1 MKSVGNHMQDR
12 KNFDVLMAVYIG
24 DKLETFQSAI
34 ESVFKNTVRP
44 NNLIIVADGPLE
56 PAIDDY
62 LEEIE
67 CVYSYV
73 KLYRL
78 QHNVGLAGAL
88 NFGLNKCESE
98 LVFRADADDVNLPNR
113 FELQL
118 REFEEKKCDILGG
131 QILEIDPLS
140 GDQRLKRV
148 PESVQSIRS
157 YAQFRCPMNHMS
169 VLFKKSKIIELGGY
183 PLIPL
188 KEDYALWLKA
198 LNNDLTLLNSNQ
210 ILVKA
215 RAGSSM
221 IKRRRNSKSVYSE
234 FILFRFRTRELGN
247 PIVMSALSFSIR
259 TLILILPLSL
269 VKKVYDI
276 LRK

>member
-1 MKSVGNHMQDR
+1 MNARENYMQDR

-24 DKLETFQSAI
+24 DKIETFQNAV
-34 ESVFKNTVRP
+34 ESVLKNTIKP
-44 NNLIIVADGPLE
+44 NNFIIVADGPLE

-62 LEEIE
+62 LQVIE
-67 CVYSYV
+67 YEYTHVR
-73 KLYRL
+73 LYRL
-78 QHNVGLAGAL
+78 QHNVGLAEAL
-88 NFGLNKCESE
+88 NFGLNKCQSE

-113 FELQL
+113 FDLQL
-118 REFEEKKCDILGG
+118 REFQEKKCDILGG
-131 QILEIDPLS
+131 QILEIDPLT

-157 YAQFRCPMNHMS
+157 YARFRNPVNHMS

-198 LNNDLTLLNSNQ
+198 MSNDLILMNSNQ
-210 ILVKA
+210 IYVKA

-221 IKRRRNSKSVYSE
+221 LKRRRNSKSIYSE
-234 FILFRFRTRELGN
+234 FTLFRFRTKELGN
-247 PIVMSALSFSIR
+247 PIVMSALSFCIR

-269 VKKVYDI
+269 VKKIYYI
-276 LRK
+276 LRA